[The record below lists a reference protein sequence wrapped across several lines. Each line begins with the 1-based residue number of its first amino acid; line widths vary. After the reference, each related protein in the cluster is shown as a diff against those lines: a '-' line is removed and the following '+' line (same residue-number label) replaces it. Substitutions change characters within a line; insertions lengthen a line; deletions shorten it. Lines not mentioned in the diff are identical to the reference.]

1 MIGFKIFVIA
11 IAAGYL
17 SGVSA
22 AELPLK
28 PKFAQTQV
36 IPHRQHREMAPAG
49 REKLFKEFLDWLKK
63 RRQQQT
69 GAE

>member
-1 MIGFKIFVIA
+1 MIGFKISVIA

-17 SGVSA
+17 SGAIA

-28 PKFAQTQV
+28 PKYAKTQV

-49 REKLFKEFLDWLKK
+49 REKLFEEFLDWLK
-63 RRQQQT
+63 RPRQQ
-69 GAE
+69 